1 MHQNNRMTIL
11 RLLTCLF
18 FLSASAHAQDMGEF
32 DQFSA
37 EFDAFGYE
45 IDPNQDTFSP
55 AGDRYAKFCTP
66 TPQMQ
71 SYAYPGKEYV
81 HSGNSLARPGGKSQF
96 AQGERL
102 YLTGRIFDSAC
113 VPLRDAKVEIW
124 HTDTDGDYRIADTS
138 DILNPYPLFAGAG
151 FTRTNNLGEFEFET
165 IMPGVAKI
173 TQPPIINV
181 RVSHPSMRTPL
192 TSTIYFKG
200 ENRNENSL
208 RYKKLSAQN
217 KDLVTAIILPLKSD
231 NLNAGF
237 RAHHDITVR
246 ARDGFRGF

>member
-1 MHQNNRMTIL
+1 ML
-11 RLLTCLF
+11 FRLLFCLCF
-18 FLSASAHAQDMGEF
+18 ISFCTVAQQPDDDPLF
-32 DQFSA
+32 DAQ
-37 EFDAFGYE
+37 FDAFGYE
-45 IDPNQDTFSP
+45 IDSERNSFSP

-66 TPQMQ
+66 TPQIQ
-71 SYAYPGKEYV
+71 SYAYPGKQYV
-81 HSGNSLARPGGKSQF
+81 HPGNSLARPGGKSDF
-96 AQGERL
+96 APGERL

-124 HTDTDGDYRIADTS
+124 HTDSDGDYRIADKA
-138 DILNPYPLFAGAG
+138 DIASPYALFAGAG
-151 FTRTNNLGEFEFET
+151 FTKTNNLGEFEFET
-165 IMPGVAKI
+165 IMPGVSKI
-173 TQPPIINV
+173 TQPPIINI

-200 ENRNENSL
+200 ENRNPNSL
-208 RYKKLSAQN
+208 RFKRLSATN
-217 KDLVTAIILPLKSD
+217 KELVTAIILPLTSN